1 MYESIE
7 KLNEIEKKICKNL
20 MVASISAS
28 TTEKDLLNI
37 AFNYR
42 ADMPNMIGILREYK
56 DLIIRLKG
64 EYKMQNPKYTKEGL
78 QAMLRSGPHT
88 VTFTKVDGD
97 ERVMPCTLVESEIP
111 ESAKPKGTAKEPTAK
126 QLENLGVWSLESEGW
141 RSFKIENVTNVEP
154 YILDLHE

>member
-64 EYKMQNPKYTKEGL
+64 EYEMQNPKINQK
-78 QAMLRSGPHT
+78 
-88 VTFTKVDGD
+88 
-97 ERVMPCTLVESEIP
+97 
-111 ESAKPKGTAKEPTAK
+111 
-126 QLENLGVWSLESEGW
+126 
-141 RSFKIENVTNVEP
+141 
-154 YILDLHE
+154 